1 MCGIQWEL
9 CPGRIDFQNK
19 NKILSIKTQNDFTVV
34 AVQSLSHV
42 ICNPMEGSTPG
53 LPVPYH
59 LWEFAQVDV
68 HGIIN
73 SIQLFY
79 RV

>member
-9 CPGRIDFQNK
+9 HPGIIDFQNK
-19 NKILSIKTQNDFTVV
+19 NKILSIKTQNDFTIV
-34 AVQSLSHV
+34 AVLSLSPV

-59 LWEFAQVDV
+59 LWEFAQLPDV
-68 HGIIN
+68 G
-73 SIQLFY
+73 
-79 RV
+79 